1 MPSRESWK
9 AVEVFENVN
18 HASEVSRPRT
28 VSFLIKHTGFAC
40 INGSKLT
47 VISVCDRLIVLFVTS
62 LLLGVSISPL

>member
-28 VSFLIKHTGFAC
+28 VSFLIKYTEC
-40 INGSKLT
+40 VNGSKLT